1 MQLSSSVTG
10 GARALLS
17 GAFGGRSLRQ
27 IILMSSL
34 ALLLPV
40 GFVVSE
46 SPAAI
51 AADNKTTVSAD
62 SDTNSGDTELGRRRR
77 RFKKALGVGEP
88 DAGQPG
94 GPGGRQGGFGPPGGI
109 EGPGGPG
116 EEPGFVPPGGP
127 PGGPGEPGA
136 RRGMGRM
143 GGGRMGGGMGMGG
156 MGRTPLD
163 LSQLNLTEEQK
174 TKIKSMRAEVQAK
187 AKQCQQNLKARKQEL
202 RDLFF
207 DPVASEKQIRAK
219 HAEVRQAQEQAE
231 TLMVDDFIAIRQVLT
246 AEQKKQLPMLK
257 PGMRARGGRD
267 GGGPL
272 PGPGGQGAFGRG
284 PDSAQNPERMA
295 PR

>member
-10 GARALLS
+10 GARAFLS
-17 GAFGGRSLRQ
+17 GALGGRYWRQ
-27 IILMSSL
+27 IILLSSL
-34 ALLLPV
+34 SLLLPV
-40 GFVVSE
+40 GFVLSE
-46 SPAAI
+46 SPAAL
-51 AADNKTTVSAD
+51 AADNKTTVSAS
-62 SDTNSGDTELGRRRR
+62 SDTVGDTGVGRRRR
-77 RFKKALGVGEP
+77 RFKQAFGGGDGS

-94 GPGGRQGGFGPPGGI
+94 GPGVRPGTFTPPDGPGAPGADPGFGPPGGVPV
-109 EGPGGPG
+109 GPGG
-116 EEPGFVPPGGP
+116 
-127 PGGPGEPGA
+127 PGA

-143 GGGRMGGGMGMGG
+143 AAGRMGGGMGMAG

-187 AKQCQQNLKARKQEL
+187 AKQCQQNLRARKQEL

-267 GGGPL
+267 GGV
-272 PGPGGQGAFGRG
+272 PGPGSEVGPARG
-284 PDSAQNPERMA
+284 PESAQNPDRMA